1 MDIAIQDIAW
11 INADTFSS
19 FLGYLSI
26 FCWLN
31 AQLPQMLE
39 NYRLQS
45 ADGLS
50 LYLLY
55 FWLAGDLG
63 NMFSCVLNH
72 QLPFQTY
79 LAMYFVSTDLIL
91 LFQYFYY
98 QHKPEQQKSDEE
110 ACLLIIHPIE
120 QIKTMED
127 TISDDHGYGTLSQ
140 NKPTSLM
147 AILLFGLN
155 FHLSSNLS
163 PENDSGH
170 AIPLGMML
178 AWMCS
183 SFYLISR
190 IPQIYKNYKR
200 HSTQGLSL
208 ALFSFAVSGNVT
220 YALSILAHPGH
231 TQASLRQA
239 LPYLT
244 GSLGTLFLDAI
255 IFGQYLY
262 YQKKNKLETY

>member
-1 MDIAIQDIAW
+1 MQDITW
-11 INADTFSS
+11 IDANTLSTS
-19 FLGYLSI
+19 LGYLSI

-98 QHKPEQQKSDEE
+98 KHKTEQPTSDEE
-110 ACLLIIHPIE
+110 ACLLVIHPIE

-127 TISDDHGYGTLSQ
+127 TISEDHGYGTLTQ
-140 NKPTSLM
+140 KKHTPLM

-155 FHLSSNLS
+155 FHLSGSTSLK
-163 PENDSGH
+163 NDNVL
-170 AIPLGMML
+170 PLGLML
-178 AWMCS
+178 AWMCT

-231 TQASLRQA
+231 TQASLMQA
-239 LPYLT
+239 LPYLS

-255 IFGQYLY
+255 IFCQYLY
-262 YQKKNKLETY
+262 YQKKNKLEAY